1 MDKNIALILALLLT
15 PSTIFMFCIHYSS
28 PVPRAPFPTSRSPY
42 PVYQTFP
49 IELLGER
56 WRDSKG
62 NEIDLFGLFC
72 FPSTGHVI
80 IFWRTVSF
88 KFIRLIHVHMYA

>member
-1 MDKNIALILALLLT
+1 MDKNIALILAPLLT

-28 PVPRAPFPTSRSPY
+28 PVPRAPFPTFRSPY

-80 IFWRTVSF
+80 IF
-88 KFIRLIHVHMYA
+88 